1 MQEDDNSASGYLI
14 EPFEGISNQFTD
26 MQILHISDVNVVAR
40 AKRFGRWWLLKALR
54 PELSKQSAFCQ
65 RLRKEIEL
73 TTPLQ
78 HPNIVSTY
86 GVEEVAQ
93 LGTSIVMEYVE
104 GQTLKKR
111 LLDGDL
117 TLNQRR
123 RLFDELLDAVEY
135 LHAKGIVHRD
145 LKPSN
150 IMVTTNSDNLKV
162 IDFGLADSFS
172 HVVFKQPAGTSG
184 YMSPEQ
190 QQTAV
195 ADVRNDIYS
204 IGVILSQMNLGRA
217 YGTIAKRCMEP
228 ATMRYSQISE
238 LRRDLQHQLQRPK
251 RIAVGLLAV
260 ALLLILSL
268 FAAMTWQ
275 LSQQNKLVKNQ
286 EQELAS
292 QKEMIAT
299 QKTQMEKLQQEAT
312 NSMERQKTQDDIIG
326 TLSDSIM
333 LLTKSNQ
340 QMRDSQNAV
349 TERRKKVETLKKESF
364 SVVDQAYRLYAKDQS
379 DINPDEEIGTFY
391 SPEIEKAKQD
401 FLNSIKPQVSDSEY
415 MEIVVATGNYST
427 LLTKKTWRSIGVTN
441 NKKQR

>member
-40 AKRFGRWWLLKALR
+40 AKRYGRWWLLKALR
-54 PELSKQSAFCQ
+54 PELSKQSVFCQ

-86 GVEEVAQ
+86 GVEEVTQ

-150 IMVTTNSDNLKV
+150 IMVTTNSDYLKV

-172 HVVFKQPAGTSG
+172 HVVLKQPAGTSG

-238 LRRDLQHQLQRPK
+238 LRHDLQHQLQRPK
-251 RIAVGLLAV
+251 RIAVSLLTIAFL
-260 ALLLILSL
+260 ALIATL
-268 FAAMTWQ
+268 TWH
-275 LSQQNKLVKNQ
+275 LGQQNKLIKSQ
-286 EQELAS
+286 EQELVS
-292 QKEMIAT
+292 QKEIVT
-299 QKTQMEKLQQEAT
+299 SQKIQMEVLQQEAA
-312 NSMERQKTQDDIIG
+312 NSKMRQKTQDGIIG
-326 TLSDSIM
+326 TLTDSIM

-349 TERRKKVETLKKESF
+349 TERRKKVETLKKGSF
-364 SVVDQAYRLYAKDQS
+364 SVVDQAYKLYAKDQS

-401 FLNSIKPQVSDSEY
+401 FLNSIKPQVSDGEY

-441 NKKQR
+441 NKQQR